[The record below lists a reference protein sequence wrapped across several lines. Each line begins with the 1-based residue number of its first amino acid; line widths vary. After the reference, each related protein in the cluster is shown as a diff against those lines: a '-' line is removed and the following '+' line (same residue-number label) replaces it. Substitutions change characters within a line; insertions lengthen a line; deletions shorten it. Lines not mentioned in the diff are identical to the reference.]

1 MGLGGVDREGR
12 VVVAGVR
19 GRDRVGRRGDVRHRL
34 KVVDVA
40 GGDRLERDLGADLDS
55 GGLVVVGVPADLG
68 VGDVGGEDDA
78 AARRVGVRVQQAE
91 RRGGGRE
98 HRDVLKLLVITA
110 CVGLTER
117 RSDRERPQR

>member
-1 MGLGGVDREGR
+1 MRLGRVDREGR

-19 GRDRVGRRGDVRHRL
+19 SRDRVGRRGDVRHRRQ
-34 KVVDVA
+34 VIDVA
-40 GGDRLERDLGADLDS
+40 SGDRLDRDLGADLDG

-78 AARRVGVRVQQAE
+78 AARRARIRVQQAE
-91 RRGGGRE
+91 RLGGGRE

-117 RSDRERPQR
+117 RGDRERLQR